1 MSKNFIAYEKIVFDE
16 KPEAVPYNYRIS
28 YKVAQICLIMYICG
42 YNMSCSLLKLHLLS
56 SALMSKEKINRVINF
71 CTGLEEDLVVRFEPA
86 VNRAL
91 SYAVAY
97 KYVVQMDNG
106 KYKLTDIGR
115 CWAKHINDDGNLMVS
130 EISDLRSIAKKLT
143 ESRIQELVKRWRDRY
158 VENK

>member
-1 MSKNFIAYEKIVFDE
+1 MIKDLVEYKKIVFDE

-42 YNMSCSLLKLHLLS
+42 YNTSCSLLKLHLLS
-56 SALMSKEKINRVINF
+56 SSLMSREKINRIINF
-71 CTGLEEDLVVRFEPA
+71 CTGIEEDLVVRFEPA

-106 KYKLTDIGR
+106 KYKLTEMGR
-115 CWAKHINDDGNLMVS
+115 CWAKRINDDGNLMVS
-130 EISDLRSIAKKLT
+130 EISDLKSIAKKLT
-143 ESRIQELVKRWRDRY
+143 ESRIQGLAKRWRDRY